1 METFTHFMLSFIAPD
16 PHWAHTATGLWVIVG
31 LLSFMTIEK
40 IFSETEEGDEDE
52 EEEKEHVRVF
62 SCVSG

>member
-1 METFTHFMLSFIAPD
+1 
-16 PHWAHTATGLWVIVG
+16 
-31 LLSFMTIEK
+31 MTIEK

>member
-1 METFTHFMLSFIAPD
+1 MLSFIAPD

-52 EEEKEHVRVF
+52 EEEKEHVRF
-62 SCVSG
+62 